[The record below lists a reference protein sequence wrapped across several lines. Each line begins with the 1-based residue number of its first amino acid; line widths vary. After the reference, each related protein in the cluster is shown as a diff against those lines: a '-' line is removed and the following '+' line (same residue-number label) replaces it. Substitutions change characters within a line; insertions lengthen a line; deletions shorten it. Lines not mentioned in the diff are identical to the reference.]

1 MYKFV
6 LRFFCGNMPINFLKT
21 TLMYLFFPPVCPI
34 CKEIV
39 DEYDELCE
47 TCASEILCTDLDP
60 NPPLPITEVMRLTKY
75 RDGTRKLLR
84 KLKFD
89 NNTVVLKP
97 IKKILERFSTNINVK
112 NFLKNIDAA
121 VFVPLHAERLRR
133 RGYNQTELIF
143 VDWLASM
150 NVPTKNILIRTKK
163 TPHLFNLSPKERKQI
178 LDGAFKVIEGAD
190 VAGKNIL
197 IVDDIFTT
205 GATSA
210 ECAKVL
216 KKIGAAQIFVLA
228 FASDFGEQFNA

>member
-1 MYKFV
+1 MYFAFFGGIMFV
-6 LRFFCGNMPINFLKT
+6 NFLKT
-21 TLMYLFFPPVCPI
+21 TLLYLIFPPICPV

-39 DEYDELCE
+39 DDYDELCQN
-47 TCASEILCTDLDP
+47 CAEKVFCSDLNP

-75 RDGTRKLLR
+75 RGGTRGLLR

-89 NNTVVLKP
+89 GNLKVLTP
-97 IKKILERFSTNINVK
+97 IYKILDKVSNNANVT

-121 VFVPLHAERLRR
+121 VFVPLHEERLKN

-143 VDWLASM
+143 SDWLNSM
-150 NVPTKNILIRTKK
+150 NVPPKNILIRTKK
-163 TPHLFNLSPKERKQI
+163 TPHLFNLSPTERKQI

-205 GATSA
+205 GATSV
-210 ECAKVL
+210 ECAKAL
-216 KKIGAAQIFVLA
+216 KKIGAAQIYVLA

>member
-1 MYKFV
+1 M
-6 LRFFCGNMPINFLKT
+6 LANFFKT
-21 TLMYLFFPPVCPI
+21 TLLYLIFPPICPV

-39 DEYDELCE
+39 DDYDELCE
-47 TCASEILCTDLDP
+47 NCAEQILRMDLDP

-75 RDGTRKLLR
+75 RGGTRDLLR

-89 NNTVVLKP
+89 NNKVVLKP
-97 IKKILERFSTNINVK
+97 INKILNKISSNVNVK
-112 NFLKNIDAA
+112 NFLKNIDVA
-121 VFVPLHAERLRR
+121 VFVPLHEERLRK

-143 VDWLASM
+143 SDWLKSM
-150 NVPTKNILIRTKK
+150 NVLPKNILIRTKK
-163 TPHLFNLSPKERKQI
+163 TPHLFNLSPTERKQI

-205 GATSA
+205 GATAA
-210 ECAKVL
+210 ECAKTL

-228 FASDFGEQFNA
+228 FASDFGENFNA

>member
-1 MYKFV
+1 MFAD
-6 LRFFCGNMPINFLKT
+6 FLKT
-21 TLMYLFFPPVCPI
+21 TLLYIIFPPICPV

-39 DEYDELCE
+39 DDYDELCE
-47 TCASEILCTDLDP
+47 NCANKILCMDLDP

-75 RDGTRKLLR
+75 RNATRGLLR

-89 NNTVVLKP
+89 GNLKVLKP
-97 IKKILERFSTNINVK
+97 IYKILNKVSTNVNLT

-121 VFVPLHAERLRR
+121 VFVPLHEERLKQ

-143 VDWLASM
+143 SDWLASM
-150 NVPTKNILIRTKK
+150 NVPPKNILIRTKK
-163 TPHLFNLSPKERKQI
+163 TPHLFDLSPKERKQI

-216 KKIGAAQIFVLA
+216 KKIGAAQIYVLA

>member
-1 MYKFV
+1 M
-6 LRFFCGNMPINFLKT
+6 LANFFKT
-21 TLMYLFFPPVCPI
+21 TLMYLIFPPICPV

-39 DEYDELCE
+39 DDYDELCE
-47 TCASEILCTDLDP
+47 NCSEQILRMDLDP

-75 RDGTRKLLR
+75 RGGTRDLLR

-89 NNTVVLKP
+89 NNKVVLKP
-97 IKKILERFSTNINVK
+97 INKILNKISSNVNVT
-112 NFLKNIDAA
+112 NFLKNIDVA
-121 VFVPLHAERLRR
+121 VFVPLHEERLRK

-143 VDWLASM
+143 SDWLKSM
-150 NVPTKNILIRTKK
+150 NVLPKNILIRTKK
-163 TPHLFNLSPKERKQI
+163 TPHLFNLSPTERKQI

-205 GATSA
+205 GATAA
-210 ECAKVL
+210 ECAKTL

-228 FASDFGEQFNA
+228 FASDFGENFNA

>member
-1 MYKFV
+1 MFAD
-6 LRFFCGNMPINFLKT
+6 FFKT
-21 TLMYLFFPPVCPI
+21 TLLYLIFPPICPV

-39 DEYDELCE
+39 DDYDELCE
-47 TCASEILCTDLDP
+47 NCANQILCMDLDP

-75 RDGTRKLLR
+75 RGGTRGLLR

-89 NNTVVLKP
+89 GNVKVLKP
-97 IKKILERFSTNINVK
+97 IYKILDKVSTNANVT
-112 NFLKNIDAA
+112 NFLKNVNAA
-121 VFVPLHAERLRR
+121 VFVPLHEERLRK

-143 VDWLASM
+143 SDWLTSM
-150 NVPTKNILIRTKK
+150 NVPPKNILIRIKK
-163 TPHLFNLSPKERKQI
+163 TPHLFDLSPKERKKI

-216 KKIGAAQIFVLA
+216 KKIGAAQIYVLA

>member
-1 MYKFV
+1 M
-6 LRFFCGNMPINFLKT
+6 LANFLKT
-21 TLMYLFFPPVCPI
+21 TLLYLIFPPICPV

-39 DEYDELCE
+39 DDYDELCE
-47 TCASEILCTDLDP
+47 NCANQILCMDLDP

-75 RDGTRKLLR
+75 RGGTRGLLR

-89 NNTVVLKP
+89 GNVKVLKP
-97 IKKILERFSTNINVK
+97 INKIFDKVSTNANVT
-112 NFLKNIDAA
+112 NFLKNVNAA
-121 VFVPLHAERLRR
+121 VFVPLHEERLRK

-143 VDWLASM
+143 SDWLTSM
-150 NVPTKNILIRTKK
+150 NVPPKNILIRIKK
-163 TPHLFNLSPKERKQI
+163 TPHLFDLSPKERKKI

-216 KKIGAAQIFVLA
+216 KKIGAAQIYVLA

>member
-1 MYKFV
+1 M
-6 LRFFCGNMPINFLKT
+6 LANFLKT
-21 TLMYLFFPPVCPI
+21 TLLYLIFPPICPV

-39 DEYDELCE
+39 DDYDELCE
-47 TCASEILCTDLDP
+47 NCANQILCMDLDP

-75 RDGTRKLLR
+75 RGGTRGLLR

-89 NNTVVLKP
+89 GNLKVLNP
-97 IKKILERFSTNINVK
+97 INKILDKVSTNANVT
-112 NFLKNIDAA
+112 NFLKNVNAA
-121 VFVPLHAERLRR
+121 VFVPLHEERLRK

-143 VDWLASM
+143 SDWLTSM
-150 NVPTKNILIRTKK
+150 NVPPKNILIRIKK
-163 TPHLFNLSPKERKQI
+163 TPHLFDLSPKERKKI

-216 KKIGAAQIFVLA
+216 KKIGAAQIYVLA